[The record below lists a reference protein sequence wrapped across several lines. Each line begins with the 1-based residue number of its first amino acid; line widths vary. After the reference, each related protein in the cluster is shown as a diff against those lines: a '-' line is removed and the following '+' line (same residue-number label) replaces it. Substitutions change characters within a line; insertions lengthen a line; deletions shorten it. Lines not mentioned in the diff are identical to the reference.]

1 LDNKNITFVDE
12 FGNVYN
18 REKCEKFYDL
28 YHDWNLEAKSLW
40 RSSKKIH
47 FASYT
52 EFMRSKVE
60 ELIENYDEQDK
71 KLYRALLERLLKAET
86 AE

>member
-12 FGNVYN
+12 YGNVYN
-18 REKCEKFYDL
+18 REQCEKFYDL

-40 RSSKKIH
+40 RLRKTTSFS
-47 FASYT
+47 SYT

-60 ELIENYDEQDK
+60 ELVKNYNEKDK
-71 KLYRALLERLLKAET
+71 KLYRVLLERLLKAET